1 MVNIEIIL
9 IYVNDSPYNI
19 DMKKILLSLFFIFP
33 VIYAENTVS
42 DIFKPDYKN
51 QLFMNV
57 EVALAEAQAE
67 LEIIPQWAADEIKLK
82 ANLKNLKQKDID
94 AEHKIVRHTLV
105 ARLNVWK
112 RSMDDESSEF
122 LHFGATTVDIW
133 DTVLVLQIKDSI
145 DLLIDD
151 LLEVEEYLITLTKDN
166 LYSYM
171 PGRTLGQHALPI
183 TFGKKTSTWLAEN
196 RRNIERLQHIQ
207 SKINKSG
214 ILKGAVGSYLGLGYN
229 AIETEAIMMKKLGLD
244 EPSKDDWHGIRDVF
258 AEYALTLAIISKSFG
273 RIGNELTLLQMTEIG
288 ETEEYLGSRSI
299 GSSTMPQKKN
309 PRGPGDLIEFSRVI
323 PRLSEIVLDDMINSF
338 ERDGQKSDDELK
350 LISIES
356 EKMINRAKPLLRE
369 LKVNKKKMR
378 ENLDITN
385 GLILSQRLTFYL
397 ADKIGK
403 DTAND
408 LMHDVAKYALEKNIS
423 LEEAAMNDE
432 TIKKNITED
441 VLLNL
446 LNPETYTGLAV
457 DQAKLIIDDIESK
470 RKLSK

>member
-1 MVNIEIIL
+1 
-9 IYVNDSPYNI
+9 
-19 DMKKILLSLFFIFP
+19 MKKFLLSFCIVSSSLFVFS
-33 VIYAENTVS
+33 EDTVS
-42 DIFKPDYKN
+42 DIFKPNYKN
-51 QLFMNV
+51 QLFMDV
-57 EVALAEAQAE
+57 EVALAEAQSE
-67 LEIIPQWAADEIKLK
+67 LEIIPLWAAKEISSK
-82 ANLKNLKQKDID
+82 ANIKYLSQKDID
-94 AEHKIVRHTLV
+94 EEHKLVRHTLV

-112 RSMDDESSEF
+112 RSINAEAAEY
-122 LHFGATTVDIW
+122 LHYGATTVDIW

-151 LLEVEEYLITLTKDN
+151 LLEIEDYLLTLTKDN
-166 LYSYM
+166 LNTYM

-196 RRNIERLQHIQ
+196 RRNIERLQHVQ

-214 ILKGAVGSYLGLGYN
+214 ILKGAVGSYLGLGDM
-229 AIETEAIMMKKLGLD
+229 AIETESLMMQKLGLD

-288 ETEEYLGSRSI
+288 ETEEYLGSKSV

-309 PRGPGDLIEFSRVI
+309 PRGPGDLIEYSRVI
-323 PRLSEIVLDDMINSF
+323 PRLSEIVLDDMVNSF
-338 ERDGQKSDDELK
+338 ERDGQKSDDELR

-356 EKMINRAKPLLRE
+356 EKMIDRAKPLLKE
-369 LKVNKKKMR
+369 LKVNKYKMR

-408 LMHDVAKYALEKNIS
+408 LMHDVAKYALENNIS
-423 LEEAAMNDE
+423 LEEAALANK
-432 TIKKNITED
+432 TIQENITKEA
-441 VLLNL
+441 LSNI
-446 LNPETYTGLAV
+446 LNPETYIGLAV
-457 DQAKLIIDDIESK
+457 DQAQLIINEIESK
-470 RKLSK
+470 RKQIK

>member
-1 MVNIEIIL
+1 
-9 IYVNDSPYNI
+9 
-19 DMKKILLSLFFIFP
+19 MKKFLLSFCIVSSSLFVFS
-33 VIYAENTVS
+33 EDTVS
-42 DIFKPDYKN
+42 DIFKPNYKN
-51 QLFMNV
+51 QLFMDV
-57 EVALAEAQAE
+57 EVALAEAQSE
-67 LEIIPQWAADEIKLK
+67 LEIIPLWAAKEISSK
-82 ANLKNLKQKDID
+82 ANIKYLSQKDID
-94 AEHKIVRHTLV
+94 EEHKLVRHTLV

-112 RSMDDESSEF
+112 RSIDAEAAEY
-122 LHFGATTVDIW
+122 LHYGATTVDIW

-151 LLEVEEYLITLTKDN
+151 LLEIEDYLLTLTKDN
-166 LYSYM
+166 LNTYM

-196 RRNIERLQHIQ
+196 RRNIERLQHVQ

-214 ILKGAVGSYLGLGYN
+214 ILKGAVGSYLGLGDM
-229 AIETEAIMMKKLGLD
+229 AIETESLMMQKLGLD

-288 ETEEYLGSRSI
+288 ETEEYLGSKSV

-309 PRGPGDLIEFSRVI
+309 PRGPGDLIEYSRVI
-323 PRLSEIVLDDMINSF
+323 PRLSEIVLDDMVNSF
-338 ERDGQKSDDELK
+338 ERDGQKSDDELR

-356 EKMINRAKPLLRE
+356 EKMIDRAKPLLKE
-369 LKVNKKKMR
+369 LKVNKYKMR

-408 LMHDVAKYALEKNIS
+408 LMHDVAKYALENNIS
-423 LEEAAMNDE
+423 LEEAALANK
-432 TIKKNITED
+432 TIQENITKEA
-441 VLLNL
+441 LSNI
-446 LNPETYTGLAV
+446 LNPETYIGLAV
-457 DQAKLIIDDIESK
+457 DQAQLIINEIESK
-470 RKLSK
+470 RKQTK

>member
-1 MVNIEIIL
+1 
-9 IYVNDSPYNI
+9 
-19 DMKKILLSLFFIFP
+19 MKKFLLSFCIVSSSLFVFS
-33 VIYAENTVS
+33 EDTVS
-42 DIFKPDYKN
+42 DIFKPNYKN
-51 QLFMNV
+51 QLFMDV
-57 EVALAEAQAE
+57 EVALAEAQSE
-67 LEIIPQWAADEIKLK
+67 LKIIPLWAAKEISSK
-82 ANLKNLKQKDID
+82 ANIKYLSQKDID
-94 AEHKIVRHTLV
+94 EEHKLVRHTLV

-112 RSMDDESSEF
+112 RSIDVEAAEY
-122 LHFGATTVDIW
+122 LHYGATTVDIW

-145 DLLIDD
+145 DLLIND
-151 LLEVEEYLITLTKDN
+151 LLEIEDYLLTLTKDN
-166 LYSYM
+166 LNTYM

-196 RRNIERLQHIQ
+196 RRNIERLQHVQ

-214 ILKGAVGSYLGLGYN
+214 ILKGAVGSYLGLGDM
-229 AIETEAIMMKKLGLD
+229 AIETESLMMQKLGLD

-288 ETEEYLGSRSI
+288 ETEEYLGSKSV

-309 PRGPGDLIEFSRVI
+309 PRGPGDLIEYSRVI
-323 PRLSEIVLDDMINSF
+323 PRLSEIVLDDMVNSF
-338 ERDGQKSDDELK
+338 ERDGQKSDDELR

-356 EKMINRAKPLLRE
+356 EKMINRAKPLLKE
-369 LKVNKKKMR
+369 LKVNKNKMR

-408 LMHDVAKYALEKNIS
+408 LMHDVAKYALENNIS
-423 LEEAAMNDE
+423 LEEAALANK
-432 TIKKNITED
+432 TIQENITKEA
-441 VLLNL
+441 LSNI
-446 LNPETYTGLAV
+446 LNPETYIGLAV
-457 DQAKLIIDDIESK
+457 DQAQLIINEIESK
-470 RKLSK
+470 RKQIK

>member
-1 MVNIEIIL
+1 M
-9 IYVNDSPYNI
+9 D
-19 DMKKILLSLFFIFP
+19 
-33 VIYAENTVS
+33 
-42 DIFKPDYKN
+42 
-51 QLFMNV
+51 V
-57 EVALAEAQAE
+57 EVALAEAQSE
-67 LEIIPQWAADEIKLK
+67 LEIIPLWAAKEISSK
-82 ANLKNLKQKDID
+82 ANIKYLSQKDID
-94 AEHKIVRHTLV
+94 EEHKLVRHTLV

-112 RSMDDESSEF
+112 RSIDAEAAEY
-122 LHFGATTVDIW
+122 LHYGATTVDIW

-151 LLEVEEYLITLTKDN
+151 LLEIEDYLLTLTKDN
-166 LYSYM
+166 LNTYM

-196 RRNIERLQHIQ
+196 RRNIERLQHVQ

-214 ILKGAVGSYLGLGYN
+214 ILKGAVGSYLGLGDM
-229 AIETEAIMMKKLGLD
+229 AIETESLMMQKLGLD

-258 AEYALTLAIISKSFG
+258 AEYALTLAIVSKSFG

-288 ETEEYLGSRSI
+288 ETEEYLGSRSV

-309 PRGPGDLIEFSRVI
+309 PRGPGDLIEYSRVI
-323 PRLSEIVLDDMINSF
+323 PRLSEIVLDDMVNSF
-338 ERDGQKSDDELK
+338 ERDGQKSDDELR

-356 EKMINRAKPLLRE
+356 EKMINRAKPLLKE
-369 LKVNKKKMR
+369 LKVNKDKMR

-408 LMHDVAKYALEKNIS
+408 LMHDVAKYALENNIS
-423 LEEAAMNDE
+423 LEEAALANK
-432 TIKKNITED
+432 TIQENITKEA
-441 VLLNL
+441 LSNI
-446 LNPETYTGLAV
+446 LNPETYIGLAV
-457 DQAKLIIDDIESK
+457 DQAQLIINEIESK
-470 RKLSK
+470 RKQTK